1 MSNKLTIKT
10 PTDWHLHVRSGESML
25 SVVPH
30 TAAQFGAAL
39 IMPNLIP
46 PVTTWDQAWQY
57 YEEIRA
63 AAKMTEDGMSFQ
75 PYMTLYLTDN
85 TTPED
90 IREAKKS
97 GIVVAAKY
105 YPPHGTTNSA
115 NGLTDWN
122 KAIPVLETM
131 AETGMVLCVHGETL
145 KSQVFGDE
153 TRGGRVGVLR
163 REAVFM
169 QETAEWLVKNFPNLK
184 IVFEHIT
191 TREAVEFV
199 KRAPPNVAATITA
212 HHLLATLDDVI
223 ESHHNKCMPILK
235 EEHHRQALLDAATS
249 SNPKFFAGT
258 DSAPHAKSK
267 KETAC
272 GCAGCY
278 TALHALEL
286 YATAFEEREGALDC
300 LEDFVSIFGSQFY
313 GVQVPAGT
321 VTLYRE
327 EWKIPAMVE
336 FSDDEELVPFW
347 AEKKLFWKAKKD

>member
-1 MSNKLTIKT
+1 MTALTIKT
-10 PTDWHLHVRSGESML
+10 PTDWHLHVRSGDSML
-25 SVVPH
+25 AVVPH
-30 TAAQFGAAL
+30 TAAQCGAAL

-46 PVTTWDQAWQY
+46 PVTTASMAARYREDILRHDQ
-57 YEEIRA
+57 
-63 AAKMTEDGMSFQ
+63 TGFN
-75 PYMTLYLTDN
+75 PYMTLYITDQM
-85 TTPED
+85 TPAD
-90 IREAKKS
+90 IREARQYPF
-97 GIVVAAKY
+97 IVAAKY

-199 KRAPPNVAATITA
+199 KRAPPNVAATVTA

-223 ESHHNKCMPILK
+223 DSHHNKCMPILK

-278 TALHALEL
+278 TAPHALEL

-300 LEDFVSIFGSQFY
+300 LEDFVSVFGSQFY
-313 GVQVPAGT
+313 GVEAPMGT
-321 VTLYRE
+321 MTLHRE
-327 EWKIPAMVE
+327 EWTIPAEVPFGE
-336 FSDDEELVPFW
+336 SEVLVPFW
-347 AEKKLFWKAKKD
+347 AGRTLHWKAKKD

>member
-1 MSNKLTIKT
+1 MKAITIRT
-10 PTDWHLHVRSGESML
+10 PTDWHLHVRHGEFML
-25 SVVPH
+25 AVVPH
-30 TAAQFGAAL
+30 TAAVWGAAL

-46 PVTTWDQAWQY
+46 PVTTANMANRY
-57 YEEIRA
+57 R
-63 AAKMTEDGMSFQ
+63 EDILRHNENGFE
-75 PYMTLYLTDN
+75 PYMSLYITDQM
-85 TTPED
+85 TPAD
-90 IREAKKS
+90 IYEARKYPY
-97 GIVVAAKY
+97 IVAAKY

-122 KAIPVLETM
+122 KAIPVLEAM
-131 AETGMVLCVHGETL
+131 AETDMVLCVHGETL
-145 KSQVFGDE
+145 NSKIFGDE

-169 QETAEWLVKNFPNLK
+169 QETAEWLVKNFPRLK

-223 ESHHNKCMPILK
+223 DSHHNKCMPILK
-235 EEHHRQALLDAATS
+235 EEQHRQALLDAATS

-258 DSAPHAKSK
+258 DSAPHAKNK

-278 TALHALEL
+278 TAIHALEL

-300 LEDFVSIFGSQFY
+300 LEDFVSIFGTQFY
-313 GVQVPAGT
+313 GVPQPSGT
-321 VTLYRE
+321 VTLHHE
-327 EWKIPAMVE
+327 EWIIPTEVPFGE
-336 FSDDEELVPFW
+336 SEVLVPFW
-347 AEKKLFWKAKKD
+347 VGRTLQWKAKKD

>member
-1 MSNKLTIKT
+1 MKSLTIKT
-10 PTDWHLHVRSGESML
+10 PTDWHLHVRSGEPMFA
-25 SVVPH
+25 VVPH

-39 IMPNLIP
+39 IMPNLVP
-46 PVTTWDQAWQY
+46 PVTTASM
-57 YEEIRA
+57 
-63 AAKMTEDGMSFQ
+63 AAKYRESLLWNDKTEFN
-75 PYMTLYLTDN
+75 PYMTLYITDQM
-85 TTPED
+85 TPAD
-90 IREAKKS
+90 IHEAQKYPY
-97 GIVVAAKY
+97 IVAAKY

-122 KAIPVLETM
+122 KAIPVLDAM

-163 REAVFM
+163 REEVFM

-199 KRAPPNVAATITA
+199 KRAPPKVAATITA

-223 ESHHNKCMPILK
+223 DSHHNKCMPILK

-286 YATAFEEREGALDC
+286 YATAFEERENALDYI
-300 LEDFVSIFGSQFY
+300 EDFVSIFGTQFY
-313 GVQVPAGT
+313 GVEAPSGT
-321 VTLYRE
+321 VTLHRE
-327 EWKIPAMVE
+327 EWTIP
-336 FSDDEELVPFW
+336 DEVHFGENEALVPFW
-347 AEKKLFWKAKKD
+347 AGRTLQWKAKKD